1 MDIFI
6 PVIIIIFFFLLEGF
20 FSGSEIGI
28 VSADKIKLHHKAAL
42 GSKGAK
48 LTLKMLEKPDWILS
62 TTMLGTN
69 LIVVSN
75 TTFIT
80 ALIINLFGESNAWLA
95 VLLIAPVA
103 WIFGEIIPKSIFQQN
118 ANEIVPR
125 IIFILYAAS
134 FIFSPV
140 LIIFTTISRIFAL
153 ITGIEG
159 ASSFT
164 HREEISSILELHE
177 EEIEMVASEKI
188 MIMRVFNFSKTR
200 AYEIMVPL
208 IDVAAI
214 EIDSTCRKALEIAAE
229 NSHSKLP
236 VYEKRIDKII
246 GVLNTLELFVAD
258 PEKSIKE
265 YVRKTSYVPGSKSI
279 KNLLMELRKDGD
291 SVAIVVD
298 EFGGAEGLITME
310 DIMEEVVEDMEDE
323 YDAREPSQQWLRK
336 IGDKNYI
343 ASARIEIDTL
353 KEKLKIEM
361 PESKCA
367 TLAGFL
373 LEKAHDIPPA
383 GSIIESCGVTYTILQ
398 ATPQA
403 IKEVRIRW

>member
-1 MDIFI
+1 MDILI
-6 PVIIIIFFFLLEGF
+6 PVIIIILFFFLEGF
-20 FSGSEIGI
+20 FSGSEMGI
-28 VSADKIKLHHKAAL
+28 VSVDKIKLHHKAAL

-48 LTLKMLEKPDWILS
+48 LTLKMLKNPEWILA
-62 TTMLGTN
+62 TTMMGTN

-80 ALIINLFGESNAWLA
+80 AIIINFFGESNAWLA
-95 VLLIAPVA
+95 VLLIPPVA

-125 IIFILYAAS
+125 IIFLLYAAS
-134 FIFSPV
+134 FIFFPL
-140 LIIFTTISRIFAL
+140 LIIFTTISRIFTL
-153 ITGIEG
+153 ITGSKG
-159 ASSFT
+159 ATSFT
-164 HREEISSILELHE
+164 HREEISSILELQE
-177 EEIEMVASEKI
+177 EEVGMEASEKI
-188 MIMRVFNFSKTR
+188 MIKRVFNFSKTR

-208 IDVAAI
+208 IDLTAI
-214 EIDSTCRKALEIAAE
+214 EVDSTCRKALQIAAK

-236 VYEKRIDKII
+236 VYEKRIDRII
-246 GVLNTLELFVAD
+246 GILNILELFVAE
-258 PEKSIKE
+258 PEESIKK
-265 YVRKTSYVPGSKSI
+265 YVRKTSYIPGSKSI

-291 SVAIVVD
+291 NAAIVVD

-310 DIMEEVVEDMEDE
+310 DIMEEVVEEMEDE
-323 YDAREPSQQWLRK
+323 YDTREPSLQWLKK

-353 KEKLKIEM
+353 EEKLEIKM

-383 GSIIESCGVTYTILQ
+383 GSIIESGGVTYTILQ